1 MSNEVTLYE
10 AQHLSVE
17 PFRNGYRII
26 CGNAVSTLKRDIDFG
41 VIPGTKKPSLF
52 KAGAEKIARDCGM
65 LQHYTIV
72 NSIEDPDRPLFFY
85 TIKCELVKVSNDGKE
100 YVFYTG
106 YGSANTME
114 RRNGRNGAF
123 DAANGSLKVAAK
135 RALTSAVVSMGSLS
149 DLFTMDLENEDFMNG
164 YKEIAGTQDD
174 NALVTAAQI
183 KRLFAI
189 ANDAGINAKE
199 AKAILAKN
207 GVTDTKQIKQKDY
220 DAVCKLFLKE

>member
-1 MSNEVTLYE
+1 MNEITIYE
-10 AQHLSVE
+10 AKELTVESV
-17 PFRNGYRII
+17 RNKYLIHGDN
-26 CGNAVSTLKRDIDFG
+26 GTAELKRDVDFG
-41 VIPGTKKPSLF
+41 VIPGTKKPSLY
-52 KAGAEKIARDCGM
+52 KAGAEKIARACGM
-65 LQHYTIV
+65 LQHYTIESKV
-72 NSIEDPDRPLFFY
+72 EDPEKPFFFY
-85 TIKCELVKVSNDGKE
+85 MVKCELVKISNDGKE
-100 YVFYTG
+100 YVFYTS
-106 YGSANTME
+106 YASANTSE

-123 DAANGSLKVAAK
+123 DSANATLKMAQK
-135 RALTSAVVSMGSLS
+135 RALTSAVVAMGALS

-199 AKAILAKN
+199 AKAILANN